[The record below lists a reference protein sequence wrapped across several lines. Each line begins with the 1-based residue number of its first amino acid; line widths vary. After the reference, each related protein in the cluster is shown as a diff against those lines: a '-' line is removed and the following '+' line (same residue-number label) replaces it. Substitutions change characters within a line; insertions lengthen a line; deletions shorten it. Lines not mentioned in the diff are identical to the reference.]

1 MTTVTFT
8 REGRAITH
16 TLDEWYDLWE
26 VSSGHTREQM
36 IEWAREAEV
45 TLNDGT
51 AVTGAALFR
60 MRQRLV
66 ARYVSSGIDL
76 GSPVAKPKPPQRPL
90 IPGLWQWGTIPTLGG
105 PPKVGKT
112 TLLANLTAALMVPG
126 FRFLDFF
133 EPAEVT
139 EEDRLNGVWLI
150 NAETSPAALEEELK
164 ALIPEEHRRGLH
176 VWHLELEGGAGTFDL
191 TDPDLYDEWLLR
203 LVECDDC
210 DGSDDWGPMAVLA
223 DGMTAFLAPS
233 GKSTAAYGL
242 WYAQFRRLMRE
253 VGTPNAIASGHNVMR
268 GGHLMGGV
276 EASAPG
282 DGLWSYDMGKAGSR
296 LFSVRPRLGGPM
308 PPILRVTN
316 DEGRLVGRLKHGKAV
331 PREVEPKA
339 PAEPMRDRVLAYVQ
353 ERNGE
358 GVGPSQRAVR
368 TAVPGSHSAVDNAL
382 ADLVSEGALV
392 TKPREGRGGGVA
404 YWAV

>member
-26 VSSGHTREQM
+26 ASSDSQHEQM
-36 IEWAREAEV
+36 REWASEAQV
-45 TLNDGT
+45 SLDDGT
-51 AVTGAALFR
+51 PVTGAALFR

-66 ARYVSSGIDL
+66 SRRVARGLAL
-76 GSPVAKPKPPQRPL
+76 GSPLAKAKPPQRPL

-112 TLLANLTAALMVPG
+112 TFLANLTAALLVPG
-126 FRFLDFF
+126 FRFLDHF
-133 EPAEVT
+133 EPVELT
-139 EEDRLNGVWLI
+139 DEERDSGVWFI
-150 NAETSPAALEEELK
+150 NAETPPVALEAEMK
-164 ALIPEEHRRGLH
+164 ALIPEEYRRRLH
-176 VWHLELEGGAGTFDL
+176 VWHLETEGGAGTFDL

-203 LVECDDC
+203 LVECEDC
-210 DGSDDWGPMAVLA
+210 DGSDDWGPLAVLA
-223 DGMTAFLAPS
+223 DGMTAFLAGT
-233 GKSTAAYGL
+233 GKTTAATGL

-282 DGLWSYDMGKAGSR
+282 DGLWSYDLGKGGAR
-296 LFSVRPRLGGPM
+296 KFSVRPRLGGPAVPAM
-308 PPILRVTN
+308 RVEMH
-316 DEGRLVGRLKHGKAV
+316 EGRLVAKAKAKQ
-331 PREVEPKA
+331 PAEPKA
-339 PAEPMRDRVLAYVQ
+339 PAVPMRERVLAYVQ
-353 ERNGE
+353 GRNGE
-358 GVGPSQRAVR
+358 GSGPSQRAVR
-368 TAVPGSHSAVDNAL
+368 DAVPGSHTAVDSAL
-382 ADLVSEGALV
+382 SDLVSEGVLV

-404 YWAV
+404 YWVV